1 MIYSRKMKLY
11 ILLDGLVCYHGI
23 FLRVTLIAK
32 RMCDRLMW
40 LLWPYKCS
48 FQALDT
54 ILLLTGQNW
63 KLFKYVYLVKQVLR
77 GFLSHICLLGKWRWN
92 NKKIGGICFVIRHFV
107 PDIWYSIRLEKHV
120 HVFCKASVLGRCLM
134 ACSWLPT
141 NKTKQ
146 SGSLLCDVYYIG
158 GSGLRFKQKWVRL
171 SSSKKLHQNTN
182 PRNHKQVHHRRR
194 AQKFNGWGIPYPRPW
209 SRAWQFLLKQNP
221 RGMFKHCMWVKI
233 SKHGCWS
240 FFSMQICYTSNPQS
254 VGRICSPSWINQ
266 LTN

>member
-1 MIYSRKMKLY
+1 MWQTNVTPVALQVQFSGTWYNIVADWTELKTCQTC
-11 ILLDGLVCYHGI
+11 LLGK
-23 FLRVTLIAK
+23 T
-32 RMCDRLMW
+32 
-40 LLWPYKCS
+40 
-48 FQALDT
+48 
-54 ILLLTGQNW
+54 
-63 KLFKYVYLVKQVLR
+63 QVLR
-77 GFLSHICLLGKWRWN
+77 GFLSHICLLRKWRWN
-92 NKKIGGICFVIRHFV
+92 DKKIGGICFAIRHFV
-107 PDIWYSIRLEKHV
+107 PDIWYRIRLEKHV

-240 FFSMQICYTSNPQS
+240 FFSMQICYTSNPQII
-254 VGRICSPSWINQ
+254 GHICSPSWINQ